1 MAYTVRLLVT
11 NAWYL
16 SGAVARRLQTPTGD
30 QITEGFNLLNALL
43 AIKTANNRLIPYYT
57 LVQIAGVIGQEIYFV
72 PNLISV
78 ETLTF
83 NIGSVRYSLL
93 EQDRTTYF
101 GTPRVDNIQA
111 LPYSYHV
118 ERAKGGANVYLY
130 FTEAGA
136 YPLNLMGK
144 FGLMSVT
151 SLDQDL
157 SLTYDAFYIEYLR
170 YALAEYMAA
179 DYGITLQPQIVAKLN
194 EYEQIITDISPMDFT
209 IQKLSTLQKNQ
220 TINYMMASLNSGWLP
235 G

>member
-1 MAYTVRLLVT
+1 MAYTVRELVT
-11 NAWYL
+11 KAWYL
-16 SGAVARRLQTPTGD
+16 SGVVARRFQVPTGD
-30 QITEGFNLLNALL
+30 QITEGSQLLNALL
-43 AIKTANNRLIPYYT
+43 AIKTANNRLIPYYD
-57 LVQIAGVIGQEIYFV
+57 LIQITGVIGQEIYFIQ
-72 PNLISV
+72 NLISV

-83 NIGSVRYSLL
+83 NIGSVRYSML

-101 GTPRVDNIQA
+101 GSPRVNDIQA

-118 ERAKGGANVYLY
+118 ERKKGGANVYIY
-130 FTEAGA
+130 FTSAGA

-144 FGLMSVT
+144 FGFMSAT

-179 DYGITLQPQIVAKLN
+179 DQGITLQPQIAMKLN

-209 IQKLSTLQKNQ
+209 IQKLSTLQRNQ
-220 TINYMMASLNSGWLP
+220 TINYMQASLDSGWLP
-235 G
+235 A